1 MQNVSD
7 LIFAAGMALPSPSTQ
22 SPFSMI
28 CSFDFRFP

>member
-7 LIFAAGMALPSPSTQ
+7 LIFAAGMALHLRPLQ

-28 CSFDFRFP
+28 CSF